1 MADEAPPAPGPEDM
15 KPDGPPREP
24 FMFEMMKGDDA
35 GEGFKPI
42 DLPPKE
48 PDPPAAAPAVEVK
61 RPSRDERMDE
71 LARARKS
78 RGRRSFLIGL
88 MVGQLL
94 ILAVNFGVPWLVRAF
109 PDRMRFDNPGR
120 LPLLVFL
127 GVTIGVALIGAL
139 IAILLFFSG
148 VAAIFKGGSLWRGI
162 VRTVKAAFSI
172 GVTAGILSGTA
183 FFLIPKSQWKKVP
196 DQSIEMGKQG
206 WERVKAE
213 FKK

>member
-1 MADEAPPAPGPEDM
+1 M

-24 FMFEMMKGDDA
+24 FLFEMVKGDDA
-35 GEGFKPI
+35 GQGFPVVQ
-42 DLPPKE
+42 LPPKE
-48 PDPPAAAPAVEVK
+48 PDPPAPAPAAVEVRK
-61 RPSRDERMDE
+61 PSRDERMDE

-78 RGRRSFLIGL
+78 RGRRSFLVGL
-88 MVGQLL
+88 LVGQLL
-94 ILAVNFGVPWLVRAF
+94 ILAVNFGVPWLVRVF

-127 GVTIGVALIGAL
+127 GVTIGVALIAAVIAL
-139 IAILLFFSG
+139 LLFFSG

-183 FFLIPKSQWKKVP
+183 FFLIPKSQWRKVP

-206 WERVKAE
+206 WERVKSE
-213 FKK
+213 FRK